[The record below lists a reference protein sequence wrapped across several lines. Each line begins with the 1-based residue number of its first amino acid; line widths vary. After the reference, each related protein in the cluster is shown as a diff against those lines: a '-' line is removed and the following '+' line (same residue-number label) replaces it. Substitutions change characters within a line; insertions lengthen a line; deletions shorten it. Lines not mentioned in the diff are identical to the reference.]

1 VSGVHARWHGVSELR
16 LEEVLRHV
24 DVAAPVAAFQDLGL
38 VHVEL
43 AGNLTPDTLDD

>member
-1 VSGVHARWHGVSELR
+1 
-16 LEEVLRHV
+16 
-24 DVAAPVAAFQDLGL
+24 VAAFQDLGL